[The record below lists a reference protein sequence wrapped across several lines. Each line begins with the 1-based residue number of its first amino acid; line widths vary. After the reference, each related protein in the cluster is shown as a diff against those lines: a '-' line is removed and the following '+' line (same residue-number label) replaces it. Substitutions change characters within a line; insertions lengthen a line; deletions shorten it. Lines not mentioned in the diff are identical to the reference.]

1 MIEQQITLCSNGRAV
16 LSGYS
21 GGLLLGYAHNTGVY
35 RLRVVCS
42 GEWDGTTVVAFWHLP
57 GPAGPL
63 TTLVADGAVE
73 VPALVTAQGGS
84 GTVTFEGSDGTRTVT
99 SASVPYRVLSN
110 SGTTDHALP
119 EPGSPAW
126 QQFLQQVKRE
136 LRNAASGLSDEERGL
151 ILALFRHAVYD
162 NGEMLPYYN
171 ALAAIWSGSSL
182 PDVPPTPSQ
191 PDTPDP
197 PNNGLPTPLYKLA
210 APKTF
215 APANKEFI
223 DTGLKLFETVNDAM
237 ELTLLATFSV
247 AAGTY
252 SGSSPAA
259 LFDCFSEGDN
269 NDLRG
274 ILGCTWAN
282 GNFGVNVYRSSGA
295 SNTLVDD
302 TKLQLAI
309 QIKGGKYRMTQN
321 GTFGAWNSISNY
333 GTDKTVSR
341 SLLIGTSWGDGAT
354 KRFYFGGTVYDFQ
367 IYGKALTDAQVKT
380 LLAEGSSLPD
390 VPPTPSQ
397 PETPST
403 SVTVPGETAVYELTT
418 PTDFKIAEGKYI
430 DTGVKLFED
439 ISAQPTWT
447 ILLDSTDFSRLK
459 SLSTSPVMFHCGA
472 KEADGFL
479 SIMAWQNGGVHFN
492 LYGVDTLLGWWGGS
506 TSAYLRMCLQI
517 KGNQYKLKQNYDT
530 TESSWTDI
538 PNYSKSIDATLLL
551 GAYRNDNGTIGRFWE
566 GNLNKFAVYNK
577 LLTDEQIKTFMEAK

>member
-42 GEWDGTTVVAFWHLP
+42 GEWDGTTVAAFWHLP

-99 SASVPYRVLSN
+99 SASVPYRVLRN
-110 SGTTDHALP
+110 SGTTDPTLP
-119 EPGSPAW
+119 EPGTPAW

-162 NGEMLPYYN
+162 NGEMLPHYN
-171 ALAAIWSGSSL
+171 ALAALWSGSSL

-191 PDTPDP
+191 PDTPS
-197 PNNGLPTPLYKLA
+197 TP
-210 APKTF
+210 
-215 APANKEFI
+215 
-223 DTGLKLFETVNDAM
+223 
-237 ELTLLATFSV
+237 
-247 AAGTY
+247 
-252 SGSSPAA
+252 
-259 LFDCFSEGDN
+259 
-269 NDLRG
+269 
-274 ILGCTWAN
+274 
-282 GNFGVNVYRSSGA
+282 
-295 SNTLVDD
+295 
-302 TKLQLAI
+302 
-309 QIKGGKYRMTQN
+309 
-321 GTFGAWNSISNY
+321 
-333 GTDKTVSR
+333 
-341 SLLIGTSWGDGAT
+341 
-354 KRFYFGGTVYDFQ
+354 
-367 IYGKALTDAQVKT
+367 
-380 LLAEGSSLPD
+380 
-390 VPPTPSQ
+390 
-397 PETPST
+397 
-403 SVTVPGETAVYELTT
+403 VTVPGETAVYELTT

-447 ILLDSTDFSRLK
+447 ILLESTDFSRLK
-459 SLSTSPVMFHCGA
+459 NLSTSPVMFHCGA
-472 KEADGFL
+472 KEADGFI

-492 LYGVDTLLGWWGGS
+492 LYGVDKLLGWFGGS
-506 TSAYLRMCLQI
+506 TSAHLRMCLQI
-517 KGNQYKLKQNYDT
+517 KGNQYKLKLNYDT
-530 TESSWTDI
+530 EEGSWTDI
-538 PNYSKSIDATLLL
+538 PNYSKNIDATLLL
-551 GAYRNDNGTIGRFWE
+551 GAYRDDNGTIGRFWE

>member
-57 GPAGPL
+57 GPSGPL

-110 SGTTDHALP
+110 SGTTDPTLP
-119 EPGSPAW
+119 EPGTPAW

-162 NGEMLPYYN
+162 NGEMLPHYN
-171 ALAAIWSGSSL
+171 ALAALWSGSSL

-191 PDTPDP
+191 PE
-197 PNNGLPTPLYKLA
+197 K
-210 APKTF
+210 
-215 APANKEFI
+215 
-223 DTGLKLFETVNDAM
+223 
-237 ELTLLATFSV
+237 
-247 AAGTY
+247 
-252 SGSSPAA
+252 
-259 LFDCFSEGDN
+259 
-269 NDLRG
+269 
-274 ILGCTWAN
+274 
-282 GNFGVNVYRSSGA
+282 
-295 SNTLVDD
+295 
-302 TKLQLAI
+302 
-309 QIKGGKYRMTQN
+309 
-321 GTFGAWNSISNY
+321 
-333 GTDKTVSR
+333 
-341 SLLIGTSWGDGAT
+341 
-354 KRFYFGGTVYDFQ
+354 
-367 IYGKALTDAQVKT
+367 
-380 LLAEGSSLPD
+380 
-390 VPPTPSQ
+390 
-397 PETPST
+397 PST
-403 SVTVPGETAVYELTT
+403 PVTVPGETAVYELTKA
-418 PTDFKIAEGKYI
+418 TDFKIAEGKYI
-430 DTGVKLFED
+430 DTGVKLFEN

-447 ILLDSTDFSRLK
+447 ILLESTDFSRLK
-459 SLSTSPVMFHCGA
+459 NLSTSPVMFHCGA
-472 KEADGFL
+472 KEADGFI

-492 LYGVDTLLGWWGGS
+492 LYGVDKLLGWFGGS

-517 KGNQYKLKQNYDT
+517 KGNQYKLKLEMKNDT
-530 TESSWTDI
+530 ADSSWTDI
-538 PNYSKSIDATLLL
+538 PNYSKNIDATLLL
-551 GAYRNDNGTIGRFWE
+551 GAYRNDDGTIGRFWE

>member
-42 GEWDGTTVVAFWHLP
+42 GEWNGTTVVAFWHLP
-57 GPAGPL
+57 GPAEPL
-63 TTLVADGAVE
+63 TTLVADGTVE

-110 SGTTDHALP
+110 SGTTDPTLP
-119 EPGSPAW
+119 EPGTPAW

-162 NGEMLPYYN
+162 NGEMLPHYN
-171 ALAAIWSGSSL
+171 ALAALWS
-182 PDVPPTPSQ
+182 
-191 PDTPDP
+191 
-197 PNNGLPTPLYKLA
+197 
-210 APKTF
+210 
-215 APANKEFI
+215 
-223 DTGLKLFETVNDAM
+223 
-237 ELTLLATFSV
+237 
-247 AAGTY
+247 
-252 SGSSPAA
+252 
-259 LFDCFSEGDN
+259 
-269 NDLRG
+269 
-274 ILGCTWAN
+274 
-282 GNFGVNVYRSSGA
+282 
-295 SNTLVDD
+295 
-302 TKLQLAI
+302 
-309 QIKGGKYRMTQN
+309 
-321 GTFGAWNSISNY
+321 
-333 GTDKTVSR
+333 
-341 SLLIGTSWGDGAT
+341 
-354 KRFYFGGTVYDFQ
+354 
-367 IYGKALTDAQVKT
+367 
-380 LLAEGSSLPD
+380 GSSLPD

-403 SVTVPGETAVYELTT
+403 PVTVPGETAVYELTT

-447 ILLDSTDFSRLK
+447 ILLESTDFSRLK
-459 SLSTSPVMFHCGA
+459 NLSTSPVMFHCGA
-472 KEADGFL
+472 KEADGFI

-492 LYGVDTLLGWWGGS
+492 LYGVDKLLGWFGGS

-517 KGNQYKLKQNYDT
+517 KGNQYKLKLEMKNDT
-530 TESSWTDI
+530 EEGSWTDI
-538 PNYSKSIDATLLL
+538 PNYSKNIDATLLL
-551 GAYRNDNGTIGRFWE
+551 GAYRGDDGTIGRFWE
-566 GNLNKFAVYNK
+566 GNLNKFAVYSK

>member
-42 GEWDGTTVVAFWHLP
+42 GEWDGTTVAAFWHLP
-57 GPAGPL
+57 GPAEPL

-110 SGTTDHALP
+110 SGTTDPTLP

-162 NGEMLPYYN
+162 NGEMLPHYN
-171 ALAAIWSGSSL
+171 ALAALWS
-182 PDVPPTPSQ
+182 
-191 PDTPDP
+191 
-197 PNNGLPTPLYKLA
+197 
-210 APKTF
+210 
-215 APANKEFI
+215 
-223 DTGLKLFETVNDAM
+223 
-237 ELTLLATFSV
+237 
-247 AAGTY
+247 
-252 SGSSPAA
+252 
-259 LFDCFSEGDN
+259 
-269 NDLRG
+269 
-274 ILGCTWAN
+274 
-282 GNFGVNVYRSSGA
+282 
-295 SNTLVDD
+295 
-302 TKLQLAI
+302 
-309 QIKGGKYRMTQN
+309 
-321 GTFGAWNSISNY
+321 
-333 GTDKTVSR
+333 
-341 SLLIGTSWGDGAT
+341 
-354 KRFYFGGTVYDFQ
+354 
-367 IYGKALTDAQVKT
+367 
-380 LLAEGSSLPD
+380 GSSLPD

-403 SVTVPGETAVYELTT
+403 PVTVPGETAVYELTT

-430 DTGVKLFED
+430 DTGVKLFAD

-447 ILLDSTDFSRLK
+447 ILLESTDFSRLK
-459 SLSTSPVMFHCGA
+459 NLSTSPVMFHCGA
-472 KEADGFL
+472 KEADGFI

-492 LYGVDTLLGWWGGS
+492 LYGVDKLLGWFGGS

-517 KGNQYKLKQNYDT
+517 KGNQYKLKLEMKNDT
-530 TESSWTDI
+530 EEGNWTDI
-538 PNYSKSIDATLLL
+538 PNYSKNIDATLLL
-551 GAYRNDNGTIGRFWE
+551 GAYRDDNGTIGRFWE

>member
-21 GGLLLGYAHNTGVY
+21 GGLLLGYVHNTGVY

-99 SASVPYRVLSN
+99 SASVPYRVLTN
-110 SGTTDHALP
+110 SGTTDPALP

-162 NGEMLPYYN
+162 NGEMLPHYN
-171 ALAAIWSGSSL
+171 ALAALWS
-182 PDVPPTPSQ
+182 
-191 PDTPDP
+191 
-197 PNNGLPTPLYKLA
+197 
-210 APKTF
+210 
-215 APANKEFI
+215 
-223 DTGLKLFETVNDAM
+223 
-237 ELTLLATFSV
+237 
-247 AAGTY
+247 
-252 SGSSPAA
+252 
-259 LFDCFSEGDN
+259 
-269 NDLRG
+269 
-274 ILGCTWAN
+274 
-282 GNFGVNVYRSSGA
+282 
-295 SNTLVDD
+295 
-302 TKLQLAI
+302 
-309 QIKGGKYRMTQN
+309 
-321 GTFGAWNSISNY
+321 
-333 GTDKTVSR
+333 
-341 SLLIGTSWGDGAT
+341 
-354 KRFYFGGTVYDFQ
+354 
-367 IYGKALTDAQVKT
+367 
-380 LLAEGSSLPD
+380 GSSLPD

-403 SVTVPGETAVYELTT
+403 PVTVPGETAVYELTKA
-418 PTDFKIAEGKYI
+418 TDFKIAEGKYI

-447 ILLDSTDFSRLK
+447 ILLESTDFSRLK
-459 SLSTSPVMFHCGA
+459 NLSTSPVMFHCGA
-472 KEADGFL
+472 KEADGFI

-492 LYGVDTLLGWWGGS
+492 LYGVDKLLGWFGGS
-506 TSAYLRMCLQI
+506 TSAHLRMCLQI
-517 KGNQYKLKQNYDT
+517 KGNQYKLKLNYDT
-530 TESSWTDI
+530 EEGSWTDI
-538 PNYSKSIDATLLL
+538 PNYSKNIDATLLL
-551 GAYRNDNGTIGRFWE
+551 GAYRDDNGTIGRFWE
-566 GNLNKFAVYNK
+566 GNLNKFAVYSK

>member
-42 GEWDGTTVVAFWHLP
+42 GEWDGTTVAAFWHLP
-57 GPAGPL
+57 GPSGPL

-110 SGTTDHALP
+110 SGTTDPTLP
-119 EPGSPAW
+119 EPGTPAW

-162 NGEMLPYYN
+162 NGEMLPHYN
-171 ALAAIWSGSSL
+171 ALAALWSGSSL

-191 PDTPDP
+191 PDTPS
-197 PNNGLPTPLYKLA
+197 TP
-210 APKTF
+210 
-215 APANKEFI
+215 
-223 DTGLKLFETVNDAM
+223 
-237 ELTLLATFSV
+237 
-247 AAGTY
+247 
-252 SGSSPAA
+252 
-259 LFDCFSEGDN
+259 
-269 NDLRG
+269 
-274 ILGCTWAN
+274 
-282 GNFGVNVYRSSGA
+282 
-295 SNTLVDD
+295 
-302 TKLQLAI
+302 
-309 QIKGGKYRMTQN
+309 
-321 GTFGAWNSISNY
+321 
-333 GTDKTVSR
+333 
-341 SLLIGTSWGDGAT
+341 
-354 KRFYFGGTVYDFQ
+354 
-367 IYGKALTDAQVKT
+367 
-380 LLAEGSSLPD
+380 
-390 VPPTPSQ
+390 
-397 PETPST
+397 
-403 SVTVPGETAVYELTT
+403 VTVPGETAVYELTT

-447 ILLDSTDFSRLK
+447 ILLESTDFSRLK
-459 SLSTSPVMFHCGA
+459 NLSTSPVMFHCGA
-472 KEADGFL
+472 KEADGFI

-492 LYGVDTLLGWWGGS
+492 LYGVDKLLGWFGGS

-517 KGNQYKLKQNYDT
+517 KGNQYKLSYDA
-530 TESSWTDI
+530 TEGSWTDI
-538 PNYSKSIDATLLL
+538 PNYSKNIDATLLL
-551 GAYRNDNGTIGRFWE
+551 GAYRDDNGTIGRFWE
-566 GNLNKFAVYNK
+566 GNLNKFAVYSK